1 MSTDI
6 PIYVI
11 QNYPRIRI
19 QAENYVRD
27 YYKKAEFIRDE
38 KRIEIRFIDIINRI
52 KNIHEL
58 TDDQA
63 QLLYNLEIEAEIA
76 NVEEKRIKLKFFIN
90 Y

>member
-1 MSTDI
+1 M
-6 PIYVI
+6 
-11 QNYPRIRI
+11 
-19 QAENYVRD
+19 
-27 YYKKAEFIRDE
+27 

-76 NVEEKRIKLKFFIN
+76 NVEAKRIKLKCFIT